1 MAVFQPEAETMNRRE
16 LRDLQNER
24 LGILINHAYANVR
37 FYRKQ
42 FDAVGLNP
50 DDIKTLEDLK
60 KIPFTSRE
68 DLVDNYPYGM
78 FAVPLRDVVRL
89 QFPLGHYGNPIVIGY
104 TREDL
109 KIWRELVARIMVGV
123 GITEHDIIQVAFNY
137 GLFMGA
143 FRFNQGAE
151 LIGAAV
157 VPASIAPAD
166 VQIRIMRDFKSTV
179 LVSTPSFALHII
191 ETMRAQGI
199 DPSELS
205 LKIGLFG
212 SEPWPESARNLIE
225 EGLGIKAFDIYGVT
239 ELIEPGVSGECTA
252 RSGLHIFEDHFFPE
266 IIDPVT
272 GQSLDEGEEGELVLT
287 SLTTGAYPLIRYR
300 THDRTSLCTT
310 PCACGRTLVRMN
322 RIFKR
327 TDQMISVR
335 GINVFSETIADVL
348 RHFEGIGPGYTL
360 VTEQKAG
367 MIDRLTIRVSTSAEI
382 RNGDVGGRKS
392 LLYEKLQSA
401 LRKALGLRVMV
412 ELVPHDPLKE
422 AGMNQ

>member
-1 MAVFQPEAETMNRRE
+1 
-16 LRDLQNER
+16 
-24 LGILINHAYANVR
+24 
-37 FYRKQ
+37 
-42 FDAVGLNP
+42 
-50 DDIKTLEDLK
+50 
-60 KIPFTSRE
+60 
-68 DLVDNYPYGM
+68 VDNYPYGM

-157 VPASIAPAD
+157 VPASVAPAD

-191 ETMRAQGI
+191 ETMKRKGI
-199 DPSELS
+199 GPEELS

-212 SEPWPESARNLIE
+212 AEPWPESARAVIE
-225 EGLGIKAFDIYGVT
+225 EGLGIKAYDIYGVT
-239 ELIEPGVSGECTA
+239 ELIEPGVSGECTDK
-252 RSGLHIFEDHFFPE
+252 SGLHIFEDHFFPE

-272 GQSLDEGEEGELVLT
+272 GQSLAEGEEGELVLT
-287 SLTTGAYPLIRYR
+287 SLTTSAYPLIRYR
-300 THDRTSLCTT
+300 THDRTALNAM
-310 PCACGRTLVRMN
+310 PCACGRTMVRMT

-327 TDQMISVR
+327 TDKMISVR
-335 GINVFSETIADVL
+335 GINVFPEMIAEVL
-348 RHFEGIGPGYTL
+348 SGIEEIGPEYS
-360 VTEQKAG
+360 
-367 MIDRLTIRVSTSAEI
+367 LTINQHEGMNDKLMICVVPSPELMHGAE
-382 RNGDVGGRKS
+382 NKAA
-392 LLYEKLQSA
+392 LHEKVQSA
-401 LRKALGLRVMV
+401 LRKALGLRVQV
-412 ELVPHDPLKE
+412 ELK
-422 AGMNQ
+422 

>member
-1 MAVFQPEAETMNRRE
+1 MAVFQPEAETLNRRE

-37 FYRKQ
+37 FYRNR
-42 FDAVGLNP
+42 FDAAGIDP
-50 DDIKTLEDLK
+50 DNIKTVDDLQ
-60 KIPFTSRE
+60 KIPFTTRE
-68 DLVDNYPYGM
+68 DLMNNYPYGM

-89 QFPLGHYGNPIVIGY
+89 QFPLGHHGNPIVIGY

-179 LVSTPSFALHII
+179 LISTPSFALHII
-191 ETMRAQGI
+191 DTMKAQGI
-199 DPSELS
+199 DPAELS

-212 SEPWPESARNLIE
+212 SEPWPESAREAIE
-225 EGLGIKAFDIYGVT
+225 KGLGIQAFDIYGVM
-239 ELIEPGVSGECTA
+239 ELIEPGVSGECSA
-252 RSGLHIFEDHFFPE
+252 KCGLHIFEDHFYPE

-272 GQSLDEGEEGELVLT
+272 GEPLDEGEEGELVLT

-300 THDRTSLCTT
+300 THDRTSLSTAPCT
-310 PCACGRTLVRMN
+310 CGRTLVRMN
-322 RIFKR
+322 RITNR
-327 TDQMISVR
+327 TDQMISIR
-335 GINVFSETIADVL
+335 GINVFPETIADVL
-348 RHFEGIGPGYTL
+348 RHFEGVGPGFTMN
-360 VTEQKAG
+360 TELKAG
-367 MIDRLTIRVSTSAEI
+367 MNDRLTIRVNTSEEI
-382 RNGDVGGRKS
+382 PDDVAGGKV
-392 LLYEKLQSA
+392 LLHEKLQTA
-401 LRKALGLRVMV
+401 LRKALGLRVVV
-412 ELVPHDPLKE
+412 EMICVDKL
-422 AGMNQ
+422 

>member
-1 MAVFQPEAETMNRRE
+1 MAIFSPETETMNRRE
-16 LRDLQNER
+16 LLDLQNER

-37 FYRKQ
+37 FYRNK
-42 FDAVGLNP
+42 FDAAGLNP

-60 KIPFTSRE
+60 KIPFTTRQ

-109 KIWRELVARIMVGV
+109 KIWRELVARIMAGVGV
-123 GITEHDIIQVAFNY
+123 TEHDIIQVAFNY

-166 VQIRIMRDFKSTV
+166 VQIRIMRDFRSTV

-199 DPSELS
+199 DPKELS

-212 SEPWPESARNLIE
+212 AEPWPENARSLIE
-225 EGLGIKAFDIYGVT
+225 EGLGIKAYDIYGVS
-239 ELIEPGVSGECTA
+239 ELIEPGVSGECTEKA
-252 RSGLHIFEDHFFPE
+252 GLHIFEDHFFPE
-266 IIDPVT
+266 IIDPGT
-272 GQSLDEGEEGELVLT
+272 GQPLEEGEEGELVLT
-287 SLTTGAYPLIRYR
+287 SLTTSAYPLIRYR
-300 THDRTSLCTT
+300 THDRTALCTK
-310 PCACGRTLVRMN
+310 PCACGRTLVRMD
-322 RIFKR
+322 RSFKR
-327 TDQMISVR
+327 TDRMISVR
-335 GINVFSETIADVL
+335 GINVFPEMIAEVL
-348 RHFEGIGPGYTL
+348 SGFEGIGPAYSL
-360 VTEQKAG
+360 EIKQKAG
-367 MIDRLTIRVSTSAEI
+367 MNDRLKIRVNASSEI
-382 RNGDVGGRKS
+382 VNASDSERAA
-392 LLYEKLQSA
+392 LHEKIQFA
-401 LRKALGLRVMV
+401 LRKTLGLRVNMEMV
-412 ELVPHDPLKE
+412 PKE
-422 AGMNQ
+422 SCAQFDS

>member
-1 MAVFQPEAETMNRRE
+1 MSIFNPETETMNRRE
-16 LRDLQNER
+16 LLDLQNER

-37 FYRKQ
+37 FYRNK
-42 FDAVGLNP
+42 FDAAGLNP
-50 DDIKTLEDLK
+50 DDIKTLEDLN
-60 KIPFTSRE
+60 KIPFTTRE
-68 DLVDNYPYGM
+68 DLVNNYPYGM

-104 TREDL
+104 TRGDL
-109 KIWRELVARIMVGV
+109 KIWRELVARIMAGV

-157 VPASIAPAD
+157 VPASVAPAE
-166 VQIRIMRDFKSTV
+166 VQIRIMRDFRSTV

-191 ETMRAQGI
+191 ETMKTQGI
-199 DPSELS
+199 DPKELS

-212 SEPWPESARNLIE
+212 AEPWPESARRLIE

-239 ELIEPGVSGECTA
+239 ELIEPGVSGECTEKN
-252 RSGLHIFEDHFFPE
+252 GLHIFEDHFFPE
-266 IIDPVT
+266 IIDPIT
-272 GQSLDEGEEGELVLT
+272 DLPLGEGKEGELVLT
-287 SLTTGAYPLIRYR
+287 SLTTCAYPLIRYR
-300 THDRTSLCTT
+300 THDRTALSAQ

-335 GINVFSETIADVL
+335 GINVFPEMITEVL
-348 RHFEGIGPGYTL
+348 SGIPGIGPEHSL
-360 VTEQKAG
+360 MVTQKAG
-367 MIDRLTIRVSTSAEI
+367 INDKLTIHVKAAPGLTISPE
-382 RNGDVGGRKS
+382 NGTTLR
-392 LLYEKLQSA
+392 EKVQSA
-401 LRKALGLRVMV
+401 LRKALGIRIQV
-412 ELVPHDPLKE
+412 ELSSYNGV
-422 AGMNQ
+422 